1 MENLNKLTKL
11 LGADRI
17 VTPEEIEQVLKGVV
31 EILASYRKGTEEVKE
46 ETIKVVNSLLNDTI
60 TFNKKH
66 SEEVAKFATE
76 MEKEHGAKMKDLERA
91 LSEANNYLT
100 EVKNIKTE
108 PGEKSEDADK
118 EYISQ
123 EVLKQINLSEYKEN
137 IITGEEL
144 IDKIN
149 EL

>member
-66 SEEVAKFATE
+66 
-76 MEKEHGAKMKDLERA
+76 
-91 LSEANNYLT
+91 
-100 EVKNIKTE
+100 I
-108 PGEKSEDADK
+108 
-118 EYISQ
+118 
-123 EVLKQINLSEYKEN
+123 
-137 IITGEEL
+137 
-144 IDKIN
+144 
-149 EL
+149 